1 MKNLVSSQERLL
13 NTATIGKFKDLFIS
27 HGLAIDRKISREF
40 SELDRLEIIP
50 LVFGLMPKS
59 ALYREK
65 KDQRI
70 KPLVR
75 DHLLS
80 IGFKTIDEE
89 LVAVIKELSDQ
100 YYYTGGK
107 RPLRTKLSISDIRMG
122 YRRDYFKLRE
132 SQNNRCKIC
141 GSKLSDSEE
150 HLDHKI
156 PFRLIGDIPGGI
168 NWQLLCNK
176 CNTGKSSYLSALQP
190 LVSQNW
196 IYGTVSEEIVFHD
209 NSSDTQWGY
218 PVRYSILVQK
228 KMCEYEGCN
237 CNSFN
242 SKLSPRIKNSSG
254 LPIIDNLIVL
264 CENHYHL

>member
-1 MKNLVSSQERLL
+1 MKNLVSSPERLL
-13 NTATIGKFKDLFIS
+13 NLSTIDNFKDLFIS
-27 HGLAIDRKISREF
+27 HGLAIDRRVSREF
-40 SELDRLEIIP
+40 SELERLEIIP

-75 DHLLS
+75 DHLCS
-80 IGFKTIDEE
+80 IGFKSIDEE
-89 LVAVIKELSDQ
+89 LVAVIKEISDQ
-100 YYYTGGK
+100 YYYSGGQ
-107 RPLRTKLSISDIRMG
+107 RPLRSKLSISDIRMG
-122 YRRDYFKLRE
+122 YRRDYNKLRE

-141 GSKLSDSEE
+141 GVKLSDSEE

-196 IYGTVSEEIVFHD
+196 IYGSLTDETTNPED
-209 NSSDTQWGY
+209 ASDTQWGY
-218 PVRYSILVQK
+218 AVRYSNLSQK
-228 KMCEYEGCN
+228 KMCEHEGCQSN
-237 CNSFN
+237 TFN
-242 SKLSPRIKNSSG
+242 SKLSLKIKNISG

-264 CENHYHL
+264 CEKHY

>member
-13 NTATIGKFKDLFIS
+13 NLSNIDKFKDLFIS
-27 HGLAIDRKISREF
+27 HGLAIDRRVSREF
-40 SELDRLEIIP
+40 SEIEIMEVIP
-50 LVFGLMPKS
+50 LVFGLMPKN

-75 DHLLS
+75 DHLCS
-80 IGFKTIDEE
+80 IGFKSIDEE
-89 LVAVIKELSDQ
+89 LVAVIKEVSDQ
-100 YYYTGGK
+100 YYYTAGK

-122 YRRDYFKLRE
+122 YRRDYIKLRE

-141 GSKLSDSEE
+141 GINLSDSEE

-196 IYGTVSEEIVFHD
+196 IYGTINEEVSNPD
-209 NSSDTQWGY
+209 DLSDTQWGY
-218 PVRYSILVQK
+218 TVRYSILAQK
-228 KMCEYEGCN
+228 KKCEFEDCSCN
-237 CNSFN
+237 TNN
-242 SKLSPRIKNSSG
+242 SKLSLRIKNPSG

-264 CENHYHL
+264 CENHF